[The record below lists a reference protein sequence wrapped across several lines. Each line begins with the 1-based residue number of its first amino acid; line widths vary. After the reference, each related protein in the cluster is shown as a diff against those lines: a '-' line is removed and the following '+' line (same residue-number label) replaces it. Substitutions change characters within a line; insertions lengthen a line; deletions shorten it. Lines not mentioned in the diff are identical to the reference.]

1 MPVHFFHPL
10 LERIFISGTC
20 FYVARAPLN
29 EREKLSL
36 SLDDFVSDSLFCVY
50 QRRRSWYWF
59 FFFSL
64 SPCIAW
70 RIFSLRWRW
79 LHRLCPSAWR
89 VITAVNKK
97 KWRNPLVSLT
107 RTARTLVCVCV
118 YTFRAPLISF
128 HGAMELAGVWWAV
141 VIVLHTFACWCT
153 TKISIS
159 LFLPLLLCYD
169 IRIIKEKASKQV
181 DAGIG
186 DIRRSQSP
194 PSAGPFFFL
203 FLISFCV
210 CVVSLKPT
218 ERSHYSGRCRDGLKG
233 NDEIEFLHL
242 LFRNSSSDGLDNRAF
257 IQTRLIECI
266 RMPRSIWTVS
276 FFFC

>member
-1 MPVHFFHPL
+1 
-10 LERIFISGTC
+10 
-20 FYVARAPLN
+20 
-29 EREKLSL
+29 
-36 SLDDFVSDSLFCVY
+36 
-50 QRRRSWYWF
+50 
-59 FFFSL
+59 
-64 SPCIAW
+64 
-70 RIFSLRWRW
+70 
-79 LHRLCPSAWR
+79 
-89 VITAVNKK
+89 
-97 KWRNPLVSLT
+97 
-107 RTARTLVCVCV
+107 
-118 YTFRAPLISF
+118 
-128 HGAMELAGVWWAV
+128 MELAGVWWAV
-141 VIVLHTFACWCT
+141 VIVLHTFACRCT

-276 FFFC
+276 FFLRFRLDLPAFFFFLKLAYNMRNGGCLNKRAIDHRLCLCFLFVEMKVDL